1 MDVKYITIRHGS
13 QSQTI
18 AVGPGIAAEEVEGL
32 ISALF
37 SVSGSV
43 VGLQAQNGL
52 VVPMSLA
59 CKNPQILPGDVFS
72 LLLSGG
78 STASA
83 SSAPKGPAPLPR
95 PPTAS
100 QPAAPVISVPPPPAP
115 VSETRKAADEEP
127 SPDSQASENA
137 MDELIR
143 FIAALR
149 IKQMIS
155 KAEAEALEDLLFE
168 NRYRYSLPYALPY
181 RFNRHMLIYI
191 LSLCLI

>member
-37 SVSGSV
+37 DITASV

-78 STASA
+78 ASGSAAAAA
-83 SSAPKGPAPLPR
+83 SKAPPAAAPLPR
-95 PPTAS
+95 PPSAS
-100 QPAAPVISVPPPPAP
+100 QPAAPTISVPPPPAP
-115 VSETRKAADEEP
+115 VMETRKVVEEEP
-127 SPDSQASENA
+127 SPESEASGNA

-168 NRYRYSLPYALPY
+168 NR
-181 RFNRHMLIYI
+181 
-191 LSLCLI
+191 

>member
-1 MDVKYITIRHGS
+1 MDVKFITIRHGS

-37 SVSGSV
+37 GVTGSV

-52 VVPMSLA
+52 VIPMSLA
-59 CKNPQILPGDVFS
+59 CKNPQILPGDVFG
-72 LLLSGG
+72 LLVSGG
-78 STASA
+78 SAAAAAPGKAST
-83 SSAPKGPAPLPR
+83 SAPPR
-95 PPTAS
+95 PPTSTQQA
-100 QPAAPVISVPPPPAP
+100 PAAPSVSVPPPAPPA
-115 VSETRKAADEEP
+115 SSAAANSSDEEP
-127 SPDSQASENA
+127 SPDSQATESA

-155 KAEAEALEDLLFE
+155 KAEADALEDLLFE
-168 NRYRYSLPYALPY
+168 NRLD
-181 RFNRHMLIYI
+181 I
-191 LSLCLI
+191 